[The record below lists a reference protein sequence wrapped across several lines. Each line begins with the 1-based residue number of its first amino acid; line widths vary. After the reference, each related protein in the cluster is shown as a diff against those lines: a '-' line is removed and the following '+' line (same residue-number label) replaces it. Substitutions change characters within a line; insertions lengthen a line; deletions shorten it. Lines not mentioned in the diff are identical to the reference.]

1 MKMHGINSSTFAI
14 GLCALALFAATAD
27 KKFLPVTCIAG
38 IVLVAARLTDSWQK
52 RSRSG
57 STDAE

>member
-1 MKMHGINSSTFAI
+1 MHGINSSTPAI

-27 KKFLPVTCIAG
+27 KKFLPLACIAG
-38 IVLVAARLTDSWQK
+38 IVLLAARLTDSLRK

-57 STDAE
+57 STDID